1 VLLAAWCGL
10 RFGELA
16 ELRRSDLDLKNARI
30 KIRRAVVRANGKV
43 IIGPPK
49 SDAGVRDVA
58 IPPHLLPVV
67 KSHITDHAEFGR
79 DGLLFP
85 ATEGG
90 HLTPSSLCLGS
101 GSCSVMCRLSGLSG
115 FVILPDYRG
124 RGGLGGRTGVIRS
137 RRGRTG
143 PRAR

>member
-1 VLLAAWCGL
+1 M

-16 ELRRSDLDLKNARI
+16 ELRRSDIDLKNVRI
-30 KIRRAVVRANGKV
+30 KIRRDVVRANGKV

-90 HLTPSSLCLGS
+90 HLTPSSLCLGVEAAL
-101 GSCSVMCRLSGLSG
+101 SCAAFRVVWFRHLAGLSG
-115 FVILPDYRG
+115 PW
-124 RGGLGGRTGVIRS
+124 LGGRTGVIRS